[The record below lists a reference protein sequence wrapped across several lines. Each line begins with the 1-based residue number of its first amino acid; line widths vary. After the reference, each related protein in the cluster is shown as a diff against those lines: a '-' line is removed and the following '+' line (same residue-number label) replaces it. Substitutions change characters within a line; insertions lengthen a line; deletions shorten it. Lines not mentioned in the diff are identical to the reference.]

1 VPKKNHDA
9 LSHNLK
15 QFAKW
20 HNNKHGV
27 RSEYYQLSN
36 SETIEGMD
44 SITKTF
50 SIAEDE
56 DVWMELSFSKDSKH
70 WEKVCATMIQDENIH
85 PLIKEFEG
93 LATYMFTAG
102 SAD

>member
-1 VPKKNHDA
+1 MAQQQN
-9 LSHNLK
+9 
-15 QFAKW
+15 
-20 HNNKHGV
+20 GV

-56 DVWMELSFSKDSKH
+56 DV
-70 WEKVCATMIQDENIH
+70 
-85 PLIKEFEG
+85 
-93 LATYMFTAG
+93 
-102 SAD
+102 

>member
-1 VPKKNHDA
+1 MAQQQN
-9 LSHNLK
+9 
-15 QFAKW
+15 
-20 HNNKHGV
+20 GV

-56 DVWMELSFSKDSKH
+56 DVCMELSFSKDSKH
-70 WEKVCATMIQDENIH
+70 WEKVCATMIQDENVR

>member
-1 VPKKNHDA
+1 
-9 LSHNLK
+9 
-15 QFAKW
+15 
-20 HNNKHGV
+20 
-27 RSEYYQLSN
+27 
-36 SETIEGMD
+36 MD

-56 DVWMELSFSKDSKH
+56 DVWMELSFSKDGKH
-70 WEKVCATMIQDENIH
+70 WEKVRATRIQDENVR

-102 SAD
+102 FSRLKA